1 MFYVNGVQM
10 DVMPLNAS
18 HFLIYYICKMNRAE
32 KRSLTRKAI
41 KEMKKAK
48 PTKVKKI
55 DDSFDKKIDEIKNK
69 RNETVKKLPMY
80 KKILGVAFLPLM
92 FVLFCIDRFIHLF
105 LPHATHAS
113 FTIEDC
119 KRQQLA
125 VKAINIVCE
134 NETASSVNFNAMVSL
149 CVEPVVVIAE
159 SRELGRSTS

>member
-41 KEMKKAK
+41 KEMKKVK

-113 FTIEDC
+113 FKLYLIEP
-119 KRQQLA
+119 
-125 VKAINIVCE
+125 
-134 NETASSVNFNAMVSL
+134 SSLKLTFIRIAMVAGIIL
-149 CVEPVVVIAE
+149 LVNLIF
-159 SRELGRSTS
+159 